1 MTERRAPHGSD
12 SSVQREAQLMMLE
25 QLGDELDCTLAID
38 DRIGAMEIDG
48 VSQSPPILVET
59 WAHQGPP
66 RGGQY
71 HKVMNDAFKLI
82 YARSIFKGAE
92 QPKLRLM
99 LAFADARAAA
109 PFCGK
114 SWRAQA
120 LDAAGIEVRVV
131 DLPEVVRVGLRHTQ
145 EAQKQAMAHSVSE
158 ADGGTPR

>member
-1 MTERRAPHGSD
+1 MTEQRAPHGSD
-12 SSVQREAQLMMLE
+12 SSVQREAQMMMLE
-25 QLGDELDCTLAID
+25 RLGDELDCTLAID

-48 VSQSPPILVET
+48 VSQSPPILVEA

-82 YARSIFKGAE
+82 YARSIFKGVG
-92 QPKLRLM
+92 QPKPRLM
-99 LAFADARAAA
+99 LAFADDRAAA

-114 SWRAQA
+114 GWRAQA

-145 EAQKQAMAHSVSE
+145 ETQKQAMALSVSGAGE
-158 ADGGTPR
+158 GDPR

>member
-1 MTERRAPHGSD
+1 MTEPAAARHGSD
-12 SSVQREAQLMMLE
+12 SGTQRAAEPMMLE
-25 QLGDELDCTLAID
+25 RLGID
-38 DRIGAMEIDG
+38 LGCRLVGKEIGGMSIDG
-48 VSQSPPILVET
+48 VSRSPPILAEA
-59 WAHQGPP
+59 WAHVGKP

-92 QPKLRLM
+92 QPNLRLM

-109 PFCGK
+109 PFCRK

-131 DLPEVVRVGLRHTQ
+131 ALPEEVRAGLRHTQ